1 MTIDIVRAR
10 WREFLEAIGG
20 AKRTLGAFLEHGTP
34 LELDRG
40 IIVVGFPESDA
51 FQRAQVEH
59 AEHRALV
66 ERTLEKVFGERFAV
80 KTRIVRGSPSP
91 ESSAAATDA
100 TSANRAA
107 AAAPETTREGRAAT
121 AVRTQALLDNPG
133 VRRAMQFFDAEVVS
147 RGNAPPAAR
156 AIAPP
161 PSQDN
166 APLAEGEIAPAADP
180 EGESA

>member
-1 MTIDIVRAR
+1 MRAR
-10 WREFLEAIGG
+10 WREFLDAIGG

-34 LELDRG
+34 LEFDRG

-51 FQRAQVEH
+51 FQRSQVEH

-66 ERTLEKVFGERFAV
+66 ERTLEKVFGERVAV
-80 KTRIVRGSPSP
+80 KTRIVRGSAAPDA
-91 ESSAAATDA
+91 SAAPTDA
-100 TSANRAA
+100 ASANRAA
-107 AAAPETTREGRAAT
+107 TPAPETSREARAAT
-121 AVRTQALLDNPG
+121 AVRTQAMLDNPG

-147 RGNAPPAAR
+147 RGNAPSAAR
-156 AIAPP
+156 ASAPP

-166 APLAEGEIAPAADP
+166 ALLAEGEIAPAADP